1 MTTLDRTNDAGYEE
15 AAAGGEVRRWWA
27 FSLLAVSYFMTV
39 VDKTDTGLKHVIR
52 VTR

>member
-1 MTTLDRTNDAGYEE
+1 MTSLGRRDYISDGETVIP
-15 AAAGGEVRRWWA
+15 GEVRRWRA